1 MTVSKPQAK
10 SEPYTKWQSV
20 LERMGEVKVS
30 LPAQFLRSE
39 AYKLGNGEFVIK
51 MNEFFAKKLES
62 STADLAILKGVLASA
77 EGLTSPEI
85 KVAIVPLSANVDDAL
100 SELEKMLK

>member
-1 MTVSKPQAK
+1 
-10 SEPYTKWQSV
+10 
-20 LERMGEVKVS
+20 
-30 LPAQFLRSE
+30 
-39 AYKLGNGEFVIK
+39 

-100 SELEKMLK
+100 AELEKMLK